1 MIKNQILDYAMSLM
15 IKILGTAAII
25 IWVLL
30 LLSWE
35 SHAATRITVTKDSAG
50 TMGGVTYFVTADGVT
65 VFAIDESGASA
76 YFPTLDAPSMG
87 TSSAVSIYSTTLDAG
102 SFTAGGVTTP
112 HSSATSAYATTLN
125 AGAFNSSTLKSRVV
139 SASFTTG
146 TGFSITAADGNT
158 WLIDLSL
165 GSSSADDGDILA
177 VHGGS
182 ITGATV
188 VLPTTITQAMD
199 GQPMTFVVSNK
210 SGTSL
215 IVLWAGATATSGV
228 SIESA
233 TGITNSVTLPNATGD
248 SIELTPSYANQ
259 IYYVTGGR
267 IQ

>member
-1 MIKNQILDYAMSLM
+1 M
-15 IKILGTAAII
+15 I
-25 IWVLL
+25 IWDNQTLAVRADPYKSDWLML
-30 LLSWE
+30 TQD
-35 SHAATRITVTKDSAG
+35 ATAHG
-50 TMGGVTYFVTADGVT
+50 LNGVFTSTNGVGKLKI
-65 VFAIDESGASA
+65 AYELANIASA
-76 YFPTLDAPSMG
+76 YFPTLDAPSIG
-87 TSSAVSIYSTTLDAG
+87 TSSAVSFYSPTLDAG